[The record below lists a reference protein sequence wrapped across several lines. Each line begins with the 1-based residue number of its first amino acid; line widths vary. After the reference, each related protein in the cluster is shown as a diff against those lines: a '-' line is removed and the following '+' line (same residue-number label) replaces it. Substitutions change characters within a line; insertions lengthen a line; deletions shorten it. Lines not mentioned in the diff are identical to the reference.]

1 MRKSRTINLLLLGG
15 SILAFSACV
24 CSGCGRNNAPAVR
37 APYDPPWHDA
47 QGKPIA
53 KEWKMDD
60 DGHRTPAQT
69 PYDSNGKLIAF
80 DANGNPIA
88 PAGYAYSTTSGSNSH
103 YRSGGIG
110 WWPYI
115 FSGRSGSSYGSG
127 YGSGHRSGPSNTGST
142 YFGGSKP
149 GSSSSSTS
157 KPSGGSSFGGGS
169 VSRGG
174 FGGSSSSAGS

>member
-24 CSGCGRNNAPAVR
+24 CGGCGRNHQPAVQ

-53 KEWKMDD
+53 KEWKMDEN
-60 DGHRTPAQT
+60 GHRTPAQT
-69 PYDSNGKLIAF
+69 PYDSSGKPITF
-80 DANGNPIA
+80 DANGNPIP
-88 PAGYAYSTTSGSNSH
+88 PAGYAYSTTSSSSH
-103 YRSGGIG
+103 SYRSGGIG

-115 FSGRSGSSYGSG
+115 FSSRSGSSYGSG
-127 YGSGHRSGPSNTGST
+127 YGSSSSYRSGPTNTGST

-149 GSSSSSTS
+149 GSSSPSKSSS
-157 KPSGGSSFGGGS
+157 GSSFSGGS